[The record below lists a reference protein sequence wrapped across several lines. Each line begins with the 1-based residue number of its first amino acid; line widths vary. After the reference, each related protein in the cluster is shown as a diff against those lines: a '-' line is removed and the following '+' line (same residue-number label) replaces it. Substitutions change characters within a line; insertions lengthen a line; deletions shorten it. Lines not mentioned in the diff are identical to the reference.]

1 MSSQRLYYHDA
12 YTTTFEATIVERIR
26 EDDRL
31 AVVLDKTYFYPTSG
45 GQPAD
50 RGRLSG
56 SAVTD
61 VYVREVDG
69 AVVHVLG
76 AEVWDDEVTGIVEWG
91 RRFDHMQQHT
101 GQHILSQAFI
111 QVAAAHTV
119 GFHLSDNTVT
129 IDLDHVDLSPANVE
143 KAELLANRII
153 WENRPV
159 KVRQVSQEQVQQLPL
174 RKIPELDGGQ
184 VRLVEIEKFDLTAC
198 GGTHVART
206 GAVGLIKIV
215 KVERRGEQI
224 RIEFCCGRRALADY
238 GQKHQLVSELAADF
252 TTGYWNLP
260 EVIANLRTEAAE
272 NDKLLRQQAEK
283 LLAYEARDLV
293 DAARVV
299 DGTRIVTAAFADRD
313 PSHLPILANH
323 LISEPGVVALLG
335 LAGAKSRLLFARA
348 DDAPGQMNALLKQ
361 ALHILGNGGG
371 GGSASFAQGGGPTAP
386 VERVEKALRR
396 TEKLLLGQLS

>member
-50 RGRLSG
+50 RGRLNG

-76 AEVWDDEVTGIVEWG
+76 AEVWDDEITGTVEWG

-111 QVAAAHTV
+111 QVADAHTV

-129 IDLDHVDLSPANVE
+129 IDLDHVHLSPANVE

-159 KVRQVSQEQVQQLPL
+159 KVRLISQEQIQQLPL
-174 RKIPELDGGQ
+174 RKIPDLEGEQ

-238 GQKHQLVSELAADF
+238 SQKHQLVSELAADF
-252 TTGYWNLP
+252 TTGFWNLS

-293 DAARVV
+293 AAARVV

-371 GGSASFAQGGGPTAP
+371 GGSDSFAQGGGPAAP

-396 TEKLLLGQLS
+396 TEKLFLGQLS